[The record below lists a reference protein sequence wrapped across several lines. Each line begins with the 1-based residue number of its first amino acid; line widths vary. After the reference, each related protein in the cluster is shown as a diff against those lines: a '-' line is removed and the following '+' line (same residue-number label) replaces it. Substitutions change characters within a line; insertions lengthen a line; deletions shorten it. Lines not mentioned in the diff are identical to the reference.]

1 MIMAVIP
8 HDHSRKVLDE
18 LVDAGFSATFA
29 ESRGGMLRQ
38 TQHTIFVAVDK
49 QQERQVLA
57 IIKENCRTPSE
68 SRDRD
73 NEQVEG
79 SEHVSV
85 TAELGG
91 AVVFTWDIDNVQA
104 Y

>member
-1 MIMAVIP
+1 MKMIMAVIP
-8 HDHSRKVLDE
+8 HDHSRKV

-38 TQHTIFVAVDK
+38 TQHTIFIAVNK
-49 QQERQVLA
+49 QQHEQVLS
-57 IIKENCRTPSE
+57 IIQENCRTLTEPRE
-68 SRDRD
+68 RDD
-73 NEQVEG
+73 EQIADQDD
-79 SEHVSV
+79 SPV

-91 AVVFTWDIDNVQA
+91 AVVFTWDIDNVQT

>member
-1 MIMAVIP
+1 MAVIP

-38 TQHTIFVAVDK
+38 TQHSIFIAVNK
-49 QQERQVLA
+49 EEHQQVLS

-68 SRDRD
+68 PHERDGD
-73 NEQVEG
+73 PGETD
-79 SEHVSV
+79 SAPVS
-85 TAELGG
+85 AELGG
-91 AVVFTWDIDNVQA
+91 AVVFTWDIDTVEA